1 MLVAFFFLF
10 GNSYSTLPDLS
21 GGFQHGA
28 SAAIGRFGGATSYRD
43 LAKGAALAS
52 RQTGVTTHLSAKRAA
67 RKNTG
72 PGPVRAHLSQEMGV
86 HLSEEMKAAARKA
99 PKAGFLSRI
108 SSGMYNLM
116 PRRARG
122 MLDRYFI
129 GLKKLFRD
137 FSDAFMLW
145 RSQRKLK
152 QAQRRGPVRLEANTE
167 AMLTWKERTLLRR
180 MPIDFVRMLPIACNP
195 IPPPFGL
202 AIPLIACLFPRVL
215 LTHQFYS
222 EDEAACYAWDEHLRR
237 HRVKRDV
244 LIHLLQKV
252 ANYNAAD
259 PFGAA
264 GASNGVTD
272 GSEAVDVEGDA
283 VQLLTNTFGDKAG
296 KARID
301 SLSREHVCHLL
312 DTWIGGSA
320 SVSRKL
326 RLMQRYPFRL
336 FVPTP
341 LLRRGLEAIAD
352 EIAADDEFLAA
363 SDFDSLTTDELEYA
377 CQCRGITPSLLY
389 LGSMRREALKR
400 RLEGYL
406 RVREKIES
414 SASVKEGR
422 RRDVQRSL
430 ILHLP
435 ALMPEHVS

>member
-1 MLVAFFFLF
+1 MPSLGVA
-10 GNSYSTLPDLS
+10 
-21 GGFQHGA
+21 Q
-28 SAAIGRFGGATSYRD
+28 
-43 LAKGAALAS
+43 
-52 RQTGVTTHLSAKRAA
+52 
-67 RKNTG
+67 
-72 PGPVRAHLSQEMGV
+72 
-86 HLSEEMKAAARKA
+86 
-99 PKAGFLSRI
+99 
-108 SSGMYNLM
+108 
-116 PRRARG
+116 
-122 MLDRYFI
+122 
-129 GLKKLFRD
+129 
-137 FSDAFMLW
+137 
-145 RSQRKLK
+145 
-152 QAQRRGPVRLEANTE
+152 
-167 AMLTWKERTLLRR
+167 
-180 MPIDFVRMLPIACNP
+180 
-195 IPPPFGL
+195 
-202 AIPLIACLFPRVL
+202 
-215 LTHQFYS
+215 
-222 EDEAACYAWDEHLRR
+222 AACYAWDEHLRR

-363 SDFDSLTTDELEYA
+363 SDFDSLTTDELEVSTRNERR
-377 CQCRGITPSLLY
+377 QRCRRTY
-389 LGSMRREALKR
+389 LDALR
-400 RLEGYL
+400 
-406 RVREKIES
+406 S
-414 SASVKEGR
+414 SAVCLPVPRYHAFLAVPRQHEKGGLEAPAGGVPS
-422 RRDVQRSL
+422 RSG
-430 ILHLP
+430 
-435 ALMPEHVS
+435 ED